1 MTTKIEKPTVTTYV
15 INTSNGNY
23 VEYLT
28 IEPTNVYEGNFDS
41 ETFTDYDLFVAKL
54 LTYGVTI
61 DEVASY
67 DISQNF

>member
-23 VEYLT
+23 VEHLT

-41 ETFTDYDLFVAKL
+41 ETFTDYDLFVEKL